1 MSMCGKKIRQSAG
14 VFVWVNEEFLVL
26 FREKDRT
33 WGIPGGRVEEGEAY
47 EMAAWRELFE
57 ETGIRKMPHHTFRNL
72 GTYEVRD
79 CSNEK
84 WLYAVFELRL
94 PLCPEVT
101 LEQEKHGEYRWVSP
115 GQFFEESSQDVPIF
129 PGMTQILIDVGYIS
143 RSAPDVFKV
152 PSV

>member
-14 VFVWVNEEFLVL
+14 VFVRVNDEFLVL
-26 FREKDRT
+26 FRKKDST
-33 WGIPGGRVEEGEAY
+33 WGIPGGRVEEGETY
-47 EMAAWRELFE
+47 ERAAWRELFE
-57 ETGIRKMPHHTFRNL
+57 ETGIWRMSHHSFQDL
-72 GTYEVRD
+72 GVHKVRD
-79 CSNEK
+79 CSGGE

-143 RSAPDVFKV
+143 RSAPDAFKV